1 MTGAFR
7 INSTYIAQGEQAVGA
22 SPDAVI
28 TTTLGSCVA
37 VCLWDPAGQVGGM
50 NHILLPD
57 DPGSWSQINNLGGTA
72 MDRLMNALVKTGADR
87 ARLRAKVFGGAA
99 MIAGLSDIGER
110 NAAFVL
116 EYLARETIPCDAKSV
131 GGRAARQVKFW
142 PHEGRVQQ
150 RFVSGFKE
158 PEHTPSVARTNGVEL
173 F

>member
-1 MTGAFR
+1 MSGTFR
-7 INSTYIAQGEQAVGA
+7 THSTYIAQGEQAVGA
-22 SPDAVI
+22 APDDLI

-37 VCLWDPAGQVGGM
+37 VCLWDPVKCVGGM

-57 DPGSWSQINNLGGTA
+57 EEGSWSRLNNLGGTA
-72 MDRLMNALVKTGADR
+72 MDRLVNALAKSGADR

-110 NAAFVL
+110 NATFAL
-116 EYLARETIPCDAKSV
+116 EYLAREAIPCDAKSL

-142 PHEGRVQQ
+142 PHDGRARQ
-150 RFVSGFKE
+150 RFVTEFNE
-158 PEHTPSVARTNGVEL
+158 PNHDRVVEPTNGVEL